1 MTSTKRKA
9 SDCSSST
16 SATKRKAI
24 SMETKVAIIKKLDGG
39 EKMVNVARTFMMNRS
54 TVGTIYKSKDR
65 VMEHVKSAV
74 PMQSTIISK
83 KRGKLIEETE
93 KLLSLWME
101 HQWQRRVR
109 LSLTLIQEKAKSL
122 FEDLKAK
129 AGEGA
134 DEETFAASQGW
145 FQRFKKRANLHHVS
159 VSGEAASADTEAAE
173 KFPTQ
178 LKEII
183 DAGSYTSQQI
193 FNVDETGL
201 FWKKMP
207 EKRYISRKEKT
218 MPGFKAAKD
227 WLTLMLGGNASGDF
241 KLKPLLVYR
250 ADNPRALKN
259 INKSQ
264 LPVIWKSNKKAW
276 VTLVVFKDWFF
287 HHFIPEVKLYC
298 QENDIPFKILLILD
312 NAPGHPPYL
321 DDLDPD
327 VKVVYLPPNTT
338 SLLQPMDQG
347 VIANF
352 KKYYIRRT
360 YRQAL
365 KAVEEDPNMTLSGFW
380 KSFNIYMCIK
390 HIDAAWHEVAQTNMN
405 GVWKALCPQFVNN
418 AKGFDQEEAKKIL
431 ENLVEIF
438 NKLDIDLEE
447 EDFEELLESHSQQ
460 ELTNEDLMELESTQ
474 GLEEEEEENEEI
486 LPVKK
491 FETKLMAE
499 GFSLIEKALTIFESQ
514 DANVERFSKIAMSVR
529 ELSILSHYL

>member
-1 MTSTKRKA
+1 M
-9 SDCSSST
+9 
-16 SATKRKAI
+16 
-24 SMETKVAIIKKLDGG
+24 
-39 EKMVNVARTFMMNRS
+39 
-54 TVGTIYKSKDR
+54 R
-65 VMEHVKSAV
+65 VV
-74 PMQSTIISK
+74 I
-83 KRGKLIEETE
+83 
-93 KLLSLWME
+93 LLSKFSTWT
-101 HQWQRRVR
+101 R
-109 LSLTLIQEKAKSL
+109 L
-122 FEDLKAK
+122 
-129 AGEGA
+129 
-134 DEETFAASQGW
+134 AS
-145 FQRFKKRANLHHVS
+145 
-159 VSGEAASADTEAAE
+159 SG
-173 KFPTQ
+173 
-178 LKEII
+178 
-183 DAGSYTSQQI
+183 
-193 FNVDETGL
+193 
-201 FWKKMP
+201 KKMP
-207 EKRYISRKEKT
+207 EKTYISRKEKT

-227 WLTLMLGGNASGDF
+227 WLTLMLGGNALGDF

-250 ADNPRALKN
+250 ADNPREWKN

-264 LPVIWKSNKKAW
+264 LPVIWKSNKKVW
-276 VTLVVFKDWFF
+276 VTLIVFKDWFF

-327 VKVVYLPPNTT
+327 VKAVYLPPNTT

-360 YRQAL
+360 YRQVL

-390 HIDAAWHEVAQTNMN
+390 HINADWHEVAQTNMN

-418 AKGFDQEEAKKIL
+418 AEGFDQEEAKKIL

-474 GLEEEEEENEEI
+474 GLEEEDENEEI

-491 FETKLMAE
+491 SETKLMAE

-514 DANVERFSKIAMSVR
+514 DANVERFSKVAMSVR
-529 ELSILSHYL
+529 DSFQCYRIIYDEKKNKTVQTSLHQFFELMPSTPLLSSSNAASHSDGPL